1 MIPQCAFIS
10 FADEQKELRETKTS
24 SQDDNID
31 MLKEEAL
38 KQKQFSDDA
47 NDFKNECEARLQE
60 ILKAVEKLYK

>member
-1 MIPQCAFIS
+1 MLLFPI
-10 FADEQKELRETKTS
+10 ADEQKELRETKTS